1 MTKKVVD
8 LQEYKKNKEMKRLI
22 EQLDGIADFVY
33 ENYNRTEQ
41 KGYRNFKKLLKKLD
55 AKYEIEDQED

>member
-33 ENYNRTEQ
+33 ENYSRTEQ
-41 KGYRNFKKLLKKLD
+41 KGYNNFKRLLEQLD
-55 AKYEIEDQED
+55 AKYEKDDQED